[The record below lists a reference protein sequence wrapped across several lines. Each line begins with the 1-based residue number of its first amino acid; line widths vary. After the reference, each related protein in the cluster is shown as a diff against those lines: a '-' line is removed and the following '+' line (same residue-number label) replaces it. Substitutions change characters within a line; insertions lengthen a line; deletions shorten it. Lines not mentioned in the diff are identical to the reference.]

1 MKKINKYT
9 RYLSSKLL
17 SINYLIESTLISLGV
32 IGLVII
38 LIADVIA
45 REFFRSI
52 YYSDEITRFLII
64 LVTFSGLSYAAR
76 NARHIRMGAI
86 SELLPT
92 FIEKPIILLSTM
104 ISSFTMF
111 MLCYYSISYLIH
123 LKSVEQLT
131 PILRI
136 PYWYFIIVAPIGFF
150 MTGLQYLL
158 AFIKNLTHK
167 ETWASA
173 IKKNEYD

>member
-1 MKKINKYT
+1 M
-9 RYLSSKLL
+9 
-17 SINYLIESTLISLGV
+17 
-32 IGLVII
+32 
-38 LIADVIA
+38 
-45 REFFRSI
+45 
-52 YYSDEITRFLII
+52 
-64 LVTFSGLSYAAR
+64 SYAAR

-86 SELLPT
+86 SELLPN
-92 FIEKPIILLSTM
+92 FIEKPIMLIATL

-111 MLCYYSISYLIH
+111 VLCYYSISYLIH
-123 LKSVEQLT
+123 LKNVEQLT

-158 AFIKNLTHK
+158 TFIKNLTHK

-173 IKKNEYD
+173 IKKSEYD